1 MASGPWATV
10 RRHLGRA
17 FEGGGVTGLSE
28 GQLLSRFA
36 EGRDEL
42 AFEAL
47 LDRHGSMVL
56 GVCRGLLDDPR
67 DADDAFQATFLVLV
81 KKARG
86 VRDGD
91 SLGPWLYGVA
101 RRVSLRARS
110 DAARRR
116 ARERPEVEPV
126 VAPHQAEDA
135 ELRELRALVREE
147 VDRLNAHERMAV
159 LLCDLEGLTHE
170 QAADRLGWPVG
181 TVKGRLSRARDTLKG
196 RLTRRGLAPEMLSAL
211 PTFAAETP
219 ARLAPQLLRST
230 TLAATRLAAG
240 QPLTTGIVSAQ
251 ALSLMEGAIGTMF
264 STHLKIAAAALVAAG
279 TVAVP
284 AVLAT
289 QQVPD
294 APTGGKTVEIQV
306 PVGQT
311 AEYPAPRKGFVGPG
325 ENPLDSGREDEARLA
340 EQALKKCQKLAVS
353 DGSPQWLEK
362 IFEWSHRVAEARI
375 GPGTTAPA
383 RRAALQAHRDRMAE
397 LVRLVADLSKSD
409 RYTEM
414 DTLTAKFHLVEA
426 ERWLR
431 EVSIGNFASLSPWA
445 GRPGLDSWPS
455 VALRRITLKDMPADD
470 RQTAAILAQLE
481 RKIPMDFGQD
491 TSLADVKKAI
501 QAATKNETAGLPNGI
516 PIYVDPVGLQDA
528 DKTMASTVNVQLEGV
543 PLRTT
548 LDLVLKQL
556 SLTYW
561 VSDGLLTISS
571 ESGDF
576 HPTPVP
582 PKPAEGNRPA
592 VGGGFR

>member
-17 FEGGGVTGLSE
+17 FEGSGVTGLSE
-28 GQLLSRFA
+28 GQLLARFA

-67 DADDAFQATFLVLV
+67 DADDAFQATFLILV

-86 VRDGD
+86 VQDGD

-116 ARERPEVEPV
+116 ARERPEVEPIV
-126 VAPHQAEDA
+126 PPRQAEDA

-147 VDRLNAHERMAV
+147 VDRLKTHERMAV

-181 TVKGRLSRARDTLKG
+181 TVKGRLFRARDTLKG
-196 RLTRRGLAPEMLSAL
+196 RLARRGLAPEALLAL
-211 PTFAAETP
+211 PTFAAETS
-219 ARLAPQLLRST
+219 ARLSPELLRST
-230 TLAATRLAAG
+230 TLAAKAIAAG
-240 QPLTTGIVSAQ
+240 HPLTAGIVSAQ
-251 ALSLMEGAIGTMF
+251 ALTLMEGAIGTMI
-264 STHLKIAAAALVAAG
+264 STTLKIAAAALVAAG

-284 AVLAT
+284 TVVAMQEPGA
-289 QQVPD
+289 
-294 APTGGKTVEIQV
+294 ATGGGEVKARNLSGLTKAEIKDAL
-306 PVGQT
+306 PFDPLGK
-311 AEYPAPRKGFVGPG
+311 AISDPA
-325 ENPLDSGREDEARLA
+325 REEEARLA
-340 EQALKKCQKLAVS
+340 EQALEKCKKLAVS
-353 DGSPQWLEK
+353 EGSPQWLEK
-362 IFEWSHRVAEARI
+362 IYEWSRRVAEARI
-375 GPGTTAPA
+375 GPGTPVPA
-383 RRAALQAHRDRMAE
+383 RRAALLAHRDRMAE
-397 LVRLVADLSKSD
+397 LVRLVAELSKSD

-414 DTLTAKFHLVEA
+414 DTLAAKFHLVEA
-426 ERWLR
+426 ERWVR
-431 EVSIGNFASLSPWA
+431 EVSTGNFVGLPPAS
-445 GRPGLDSWPS
+445 GRPGSSAGWPS
-455 VALRRITLKDMPADD
+455 VALRRFTLKDMPADD
-470 RQTAAILAQLE
+470 KQNQAILAQLE
-481 RKIPMDFGQD
+481 RKIPMDFGRD
-491 TSLADVKKAI
+491 TSLADVKTAI
-501 QAATKNETAGLPNGI
+501 QAATKDEAAGLPNGI
-516 PIYVDPVGLQDA
+516 PIYVDPVGLQNA

-561 VSDGLLTISS
+561 VSDGLLTITNEEEAS
-571 ESGDF
+571 F
-576 HPTPVP
+576 VP
-582 PKPAEGNRPA
+582 PNQAGGIRPGA
-592 VGGGFR
+592 GGGFR